1 MHDARSH
8 RRRHDHPALRNTR
21 RRSAIRSGAFTLVE
35 MLVVVAIILV
45 LISILLPALNAARE
59 QSRSTACSSN
69 LHQMGIALTA
79 YLTQNKHHFPQAYSQ
94 QPGLIKSWE
103 IDTVPGSPATH
114 RPGTLFRGD
123 GDLGLQ
129 QCPSFKGPDAWT
141 SAPFTGYNYNTSY
154 LGHGQFESIPEPAQL
169 YQVKKPAQCV
179 AFGDGGWAGGAN
191 KFMRAPWS
199 NPGDLNFTGRYAG
212 AQAFRHIRGGTT
224 VAYVDGSVETRFDR
238 HTAALPSDSANLAP
252 GTGFLSDDNSL
263 YDLE

>member
-1 MHDARSH
+1 MHDPTLSDRYRGPRVQ
-8 RRRHDHPALRNTR
+8 RRATG
-21 RRSAIRSGAFTLVE
+21 SASPGIRAFTLIE
-35 MLVVVAIILV
+35 LLVVVAIILV
-45 LISILLPALNAARE
+45 LLSISLPSLNAAKE
-59 QSRSTACSSN
+59 QSRSTACASN
-69 LHQMGIALTA
+69 LHQMGVALTA
-79 YLTQNKHHFPQAYSQ
+79 YLAQNKHRFPQAYSQ
-94 QPGLIKSWE
+94 RPGLISSWE
-103 IDTVPGSPATH
+103 IDTVPGNPATH

-123 GDLGLQ
+123 GDLALQ

-154 LGHGQFESIPEPAQL
+154 LGHGQFESVPEPAQL
-169 YQVKKPAQCV
+169 FQVKNPSQCV

-191 KFMRAPWS
+191 KFMRAPWA
-199 NPGDLNFTGRYAG
+199 NPGDLSFTGRYAG